1 MCSFE
6 RKKTKPLPNL
16 PEMFTNKT
24 LSSVQLF
31 TFFFIPGVRRETIY
45 PISQIFI
52 MCISLYSVAVLVN
65 YVNQQ
70 QATEEPTTSVLLVR
84 TA

>member
-1 MCSFE
+1 MF
-6 RKKTKPLPNL
+6 RK
-16 PEMFTNKT
+16 KT

-31 TFFFIPGVRRETIY
+31 TFFIPGVRRETIY

-52 MCISLYSVAVLVN
+52 MCIYLYSVAVLVN
-65 YVNQQ
+65 DVNQQ
-70 QATEEPTTSVLLVR
+70 QAIEEPTTSVLLVR